1 MLRLAYTATD
11 MYEVTLYIYLRVCV
25 FVCSGELIHVDCGI
39 STDFWEVAEWCAIR
53 TPISCFIAVH
63 TNHPI
68 ISRSAYFSCFA
79 FVFVVRER
87 NSSTTINHD
96 CEYILPWRH
105 CRIFNGTIQKYCCCE
120 WKTCCVQWLLFTQP
134 SKRKSGAWNVWL
146 LKYSAESNLR
156 DTGFIR
162 IGIWC

>member
-96 CEYILPWRH
+96 CEYIYIAVTTLPHFQRH
-105 CRIFNGTIQKYCCCE
+105 NTTILLLRVENLLCSVTFVHSAFK
-120 WKTCCVQWLLFTQP
+120 KKIRRMKCVI
-134 SKRKSGAWNVWL
+134 V
-146 LKYSAESNLR
+146 E
-156 DTGFIR
+156 I
-162 IGIWC
+162 